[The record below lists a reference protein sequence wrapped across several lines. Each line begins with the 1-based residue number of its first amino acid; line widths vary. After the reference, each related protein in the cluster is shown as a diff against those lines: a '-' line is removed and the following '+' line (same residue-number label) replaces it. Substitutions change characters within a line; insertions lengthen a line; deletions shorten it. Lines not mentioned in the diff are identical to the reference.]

1 MILYFIFIYT
11 YHIIYDISYYIG
23 KKLRQFTLDN
33 ITIVLRENNV
43 APSEASEQY
52 IHVTSIYEYFI
63 FIYYMF
69 FLFLIPSR

>member
-43 APSEASEQY
+43 APS
-52 IHVTSIYEYFI
+52 
-63 FIYYMF
+63 
-69 FLFLIPSR
+69 